1 MTTEIE
7 VSGIE
12 FEQGGRKVYSLTP
25 TVAEVLQMV
34 PERATPDVIQDA
46 NRRLYEPHARE
57 FGEYLLREPQ
67 WISGAMMAGVAT
79 QAVKYDDRRHRV
91 TLDASDLTFIKLFDG
106 QHRRR
111 GIEYALAKNMEE
123 IENLTARLTASPNPD
138 ELKDE
143 IEDKK
148 EWAETFVN
156 QTVPLL
162 LYVED
167 DLIALQQMYADISH
181 VRVPDAITVA
191 RFDKRDPF
199 NTAALELADTHK
211 ALKNLVEMEKNTLGQ
226 RADAVLTLNQLAA
239 VLRTLFAG
247 VGGRVGR
254 VATTVDPREVVSRGA
269 DFFDDL
275 MNASDALSAV
285 AEGRA
290 RPSDLRAN
298 GELTINVT
306 MMKIMAAIWRDLA
319 IVKGHERKDVT
330 TFLETLPHTP
340 SADKDSIWVRA
351 GVLPATDE
359 KVTPYGRAQES
370 RKAVQTAAEVYEEL
384 AA

>member
-181 VRVPDAITVA
+181 VRDAGCHYTGT

-199 NTAALELADTHK
+199 NTCGAGTGGHAQGSEEPRGDGEEHAGCSGPMPCSRSTSSPPY
-211 ALKNLVEMEKNTLGQ
+211 
-226 RADAVLTLNQLAA
+226 
-239 VLRTLFAG
+239 LRTLFAG

-254 VATTVDPREVVSRGA
+254 DGYYSRPPRGRVARRGLLRRPDERERRAVRSGRGPRSTGRPPGERGTH
-269 DFFDDL
+269 DQRHDDE
-275 MNASDALSAV
+275 DH
-285 AEGRA
+285 GRH
-290 RPSDLRAN
+290 
-298 GELTINVT
+298 
-306 MMKIMAAIWRDLA
+306 LA
-319 IVKGHERKDVT
+319 
-330 TFLETLPHTP
+330 
-340 SADKDSIWVRA
+340 
-351 GVLPATDE
+351 
-359 KVTPYGRAQES
+359 
-370 RKAVQTAAEVYEEL
+370 
-384 AA
+384 